1 MSTVHTD
8 IDMKYL
14 LLTEFEGCN
23 VSYRTNLFPHRFMA
37 QGRSEKVINGG
48 EKLRFVTYS
57 MDQENKVSKI
67 YLLYL
72 YCVSDGFWNV
82 FYSRRMASN

>member
-1 MSTVHTD
+1 
-8 IDMKYL
+8 
-14 LLTEFEGCN
+14 
-23 VSYRTNLFPHRFMA
+23 MA

-82 FYSRRMASN
+82 FYSRRMASNWFVTFKAKQVNLNIVFKLLTRFNTQFSIYLE